1 MCSASDFV
9 IEEGILTKYTGPG
22 GELVVPDGVKSISDY
37 GGVFPDDVEFT
48 SVSLPD
54 SLEKN
59 IWSWWLWPLNIK
71 TAAYIVSPEHPSLT
85 SVDGV
90 LYNKDLTE
98 ILAYPLLKKGEL
110 LLPKTFQKVAA
121 GILDEALGITAFRV
135 DPEHGLM
142 CDQDG
147 ILYTKDKKI
156 LIGCPAGMS
165 GAVTLAVE
173 TEKINGRALVGC
185 PYVTDYVVPPENAYF
200 KSIDGVLYNKSGDQL
215 IKFPEGREGEF
226 TVPDHVRSFGQY
238 AFNQAVG
245 MTKLTIPASVKELS
259 RDAFQNADNL
269 KELIMPAAIYCGQA
283 EEIETLEWVE
293 LTGEGSYYS
302 QDGVIFA
309 RWSWADG
316 AVNLVACPKARSIP
330 YTVPDGVD
338 GISGSAFQG
347 CRKLP
352 EIIFAGK
359 IPTMPQNT
367 FESCEA
373 LLRIPKSCLRVAD
386 KIPTAFATR
395 TETFDRTDFQ
405 WIAVHQT
412 AKAWK
417 EAVEQYVLS
426 LNKSE
431 FFQGMLDIIAQ
442 LNKISKATGI
452 NIVEFVQTWS
462 TELTGQQIR
471 TLREILLLKKCSAA
485 VNAMDTDPRL
495 QPALNGEDALR
506 QKPCSHPIEQLVRD
520 NWVSSKLVRDIQ
532 RRVKA
537 GVAYQDNGKVCD
549 PDVLVFIL
557 ASYAETMD
565 DHARYPSLYK
575 VAYVRAVRVPLAD
588 QVAAA
593 LDQKA
598 FQDFL
603 EAFAAD
609 DNGGYLPALDGSLL
623 ALGRYAAPAQIAKL
637 ISSMREW
644 EKKGPNGRK
653 AIIIARGGLMLS
665 DTREAMLAV
674 DKAGGLDYYASLRG
688 TTAEEIRDTVLA
700 DFGLDEDGK
709 KVCDLGN
716 GRSVEFR
723 LNPDLSLG
731 LFDLTANKIVKSIPK
746 KGADPERY
754 AEVSADLSD
763 MKKNAKA
770 IAKARN
776 DRLFRAFLDAE
787 AFDASSWKRTYL
799 KNPLLRQVAS
809 LLVWEQE
816 GVTFT
821 ILNRE
826 IIANDESPVTLTDAP
841 IRLAHPMEMN
851 KALVESWQKYFA
863 ANGLKQM
870 FQQIWEPV
878 FDPETVREDRYRGCT
893 VPVLTLSS
901 QKKHGIGVDGLGA
914 YSEGFELWLTDC
926 KLEAE
931 PSDWRYVPGVND
943 DFYYTLGKFTFTKY
957 TRWTNHIVG
966 WFDRYLIA
974 DKVKKDD
981 VSVYNMLSGFSL
993 AQITE
998 FLKLA
1003 TENNCTNV
1011 TALLLDYKNQ
1021 NFADFDPME
1030 EFSLEW

>member
-1 MCSASDFV
+1 MCIASDFV

-22 GELVVPDGVKSISDY
+22 GNLVIPDGVKSIRDY
-37 GGVFPDDVEFT
+37 GDVFPDDMEFT

-59 IWSWWLWPLNIK
+59 TWFGWRWPLNIK

-110 LLPKTFQKVAA
+110 LLPKSFQKVSM
-121 GILDEALGITAFRV
+121 GILDKALGITAFRV
-135 DPEHGLM
+135 DPEHSLM

-173 TEKINGRALVGC
+173 TEKISEGILVGC
-185 PYVTDYVVPPENAYF
+185 PYVTEYVVPPENANF

-215 IKFPEGREGEF
+215 IKYPEGREGEF
-226 TVPDHVRSFGQY
+226 AVPDHVRSFGQY
-238 AFNQAVG
+238 AFNQAG
-245 MTKLTIPASVKELS
+245 GLTKLTIPSSVKELS
-259 RDAFQNADNL
+259 LDAFRNADNL
-269 KELIMPAAIYCGQA
+269 KELIMPAAIYRGQA
-283 EEIETLEWVE
+283 EEIESLEWVE

-302 QDGVIFA
+302 QDGVIFS
-309 RWSWADG
+309 RWDWLDG
-316 AVNLVACPKARSIP
+316 AVYVATCPKARSIP
-330 YTVPDGVD
+330 YTVPDGVSEIY
-338 GISGSAFQG
+338 GNAFQN

-352 EIIFAGK
+352 EINFAGK
-359 IPTMPQNT
+359 IPKMMQTA
-367 FESCEA
+367 FEGCEA
-373 LLRIPKSCLRVAD
+373 LRIPKTYLRAAE
-386 KIPTAFATR
+386 KIPTAFAAR
-395 TETFDRTDFQ
+395 AETFDRTDFQ

-417 EAVEQYVLS
+417 EAVEQYILT

-442 LNKISKATGI
+442 LNKIPKATGM
-452 NIVEFVQTWS
+452 NVVEFVQTWS
-462 TELTGQQIR
+462 AELTGQQIR
-471 TLREILLLKKCSAA
+471 TLREILLSKKCSAA

-495 QPALNGEDALR
+495 QPALSGEDILR
-506 QKPCSHPIEQLVRD
+506 EKSCGHPIEQLVRD

-557 ASYAETMD
+557 ASYAATMD
-565 DHARYPSLYK
+565 DSAKYYSLYK
-575 VAYVRAVRVPLAD
+575 TAYVRAVRLPLAD

-623 ALGRYAAPAQIAKL
+623 ALGRYASPAQISKL

-665 DTREAMLAV
+665 DTREAILAV

-688 TTAEEIRDTVLA
+688 TTAEEIRDTVLV
-700 DFGLDEDGK
+700 DFGLDEDGR
-709 KVCDLGN
+709 KVCELGN
-716 GRSVEFR
+716 GRSVEIW

-731 LFDLTANKIVKSIPK
+731 IFDLTANKIVKSIPK
-746 KGADPERY
+746 KGADPECY
-754 AEVSADLSD
+754 AEVNADFSD
-763 MKKNAKA
+763 MKKNTKK
-770 IAKARN
+770 IAKAKS

-787 AFDASSWKRTYL
+787 AFDAASWKRTYL

-841 IRLAHPMEMN
+841 ICLAHPMEMN
-851 KALVESWQKYFA
+851 KALVESWQKYFGGK
-863 ANGLKQM
+863 GLKQM

-926 KLEAE
+926 ELEAE
-931 PSDWRYVPGVND
+931 PSDRRYVPGVND

-974 DKVKKDD
+974 DKIKKDD
-981 VSVYNMLSGFSL
+981 VSVYNMLPGFSL

-1030 EFSLEW
+1030 EFSLEL